1 MKTLS
6 IQLKDKQYDLLSRI
20 AKSERRKLSDL
31 SYVLLGYGISVQFCD
46 QGVVIPKEA
55 SEYTEEEK
63 QTIANNEALEAT
75 EGWMSLN
82 LEERTKRGYEH
93 VPTHLNNYT
102 HGPQDFIEELS
113 NSIMDL
119 ALEDNPTEEYP

>member
-6 IQLKDKQYDLLSRI
+6 IQLKDKQYDLLARI

-31 SYVLLGYGISVQFCD
+31 LYVLLGYGVSVQFCD
-46 QGVVIPKEA
+46 QGVAIPKEA

-113 NSIMDL
+113 DSIMDL

>member
-20 AKSERRKLSDL
+20 AKSEHRKLSDL
-31 SYVLLGYGISVQFCD
+31 SYILLGYGISVQFCD
-46 QGVVIPKEA
+46 QGVVVPKEA

-75 EGWMSLN
+75 EGWISLDW
-82 LEERTKRGYEH
+82 EERKKRGYENVH
-93 VPTHLNNYT
+93 THLSNCN
-102 HGPQDFIEELS
+102 HGSQDFIEELS
-113 NSIMDL
+113 NSIMNL

>member
-6 IQLKDKQYDLLSRI
+6 IQLKDKQYDLLARI

-31 SYVLLGYGISVQFCD
+31 LYVLLGYGVSVQFCD
-46 QGVVIPKEA
+46 QGVAIPKEA

-75 EGWMSLN
+75 EGWISLDW
-82 LEERTKRGYEH
+82 EERKKRGYENVH
-93 VPTHLNNYT
+93 THLSNCD
-102 HGPQDFIEELS
+102 HGSQDFIEELS

>member
-31 SYVLLGYGISVQFCD
+31 LYVLLGYGVSVQYCD
-46 QGVVIPKEA
+46 QGVCIPKEA

>member
-6 IQLKDKQYDLLSRI
+6 IQLKDKQYDLLARI

-31 SYVLLGYGISVQFCD
+31 LYVLLGYGVSVQFCD
-46 QGVVIPKEA
+46 QGVAIPKEA

>member
-20 AKSERRKLSDL
+20 AKSERRKLPDL
-31 SYVLLGYGISVQFCD
+31 LYVLLGNGISVQYCD
-46 QGVVIPKEA
+46 QGVSIPKEA

-63 QTIANNEALEAT
+63 QTIANNKALEAT
-75 EGWMSLN
+75 EGWISLGW
-82 LEERTKRGYEH
+82 EERKERGYEH
-93 VPTHLNNYT
+93 VHSHLSNCDRDS
-102 HGPQDFIEELS
+102 QDFIEELS
-113 NSIMDL
+113 DSIMDL

>member
-6 IQLKDKQYDLLSRI
+6 IQLKDKQYDLLARI

-31 SYVLLGYGISVQFCD
+31 LYVLLGYGVSVQYCD
-46 QGVVIPKEA
+46 QGVCIPKEA

>member
-6 IQLKDKQYDLLSRI
+6 IQLKDKQYDLLARI

-31 SYVLLGYGISVQFCD
+31 LYVLLGYGVSVQYCD
-46 QGVVIPKEA
+46 QGVCIPKEA

-113 NSIMDL
+113 DSIMDL